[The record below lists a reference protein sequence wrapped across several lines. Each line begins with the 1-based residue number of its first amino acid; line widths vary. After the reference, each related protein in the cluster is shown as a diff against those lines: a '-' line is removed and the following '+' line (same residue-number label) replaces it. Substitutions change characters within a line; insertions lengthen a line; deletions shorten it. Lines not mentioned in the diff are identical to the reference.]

1 MEPIIP
7 IDSNNDKTVKK
18 ATRTRNSSYPSYT
31 VENCVKFT
39 TRIDSEFSNINY
51 IPAKD
56 ISNTIGSSGGAF
68 LQQLSSCVQY
78 GLLELKAGDGYK
90 STLRFEKIKKPLP
103 TENLNDT
110 LIECFQSP
118 ALYKKLI
125 NDFREKQLPSEKG
138 LANTLDRTYG
148 LKGNASAVAAK
159 VFLKNVQDLGLL
171 GTGNVLKLD
180 NAYIPFEETSE
191 EDEDIEEIP
200 PVINEQPK
208 LLFATSDQKPQVESK
223 QQAQALNTKEIPVFL
238 QGNNREARLV
248 LPIDFTED
256 DLKRI
261 VKVLTAY
268 LP

>member
-18 ATRTRNSSYPSYT
+18 AQRTRNSSYPSFT
-31 VENCVKFT
+31 IENCVKFT

-51 IPAKD
+51 TPAKD
-56 ISNTIGSSGGAF
+56 ISETIGLSGGAF

-90 STLRFEKIKKPLP
+90 STHRFEKIKKPLP
-103 TENLNDT
+103 SENVNDT
-110 LIECFQSP
+110 LIECFQEP
-118 ALYKKLI
+118 ALYKRLI
-125 NDFREKQLPSEKG
+125 NDLREKQLPSEKG

-148 LKGNASAVAAK
+148 VKGNAANVAAK
-159 VFLKNVQDLGLL
+159 VFLKNVQALGLL

-191 EDEDIEEIP
+191 EDTEEIP
-200 PVINEQPK
+200 QVINEQPK
-208 LLFATSDQKPQVESK
+208 LLAASTDQKPQVESK
-223 QQAQALNTKEIPVFL
+223 QQVQNLNTREIPVFL
-238 QGNNREARLV
+238 QGDKREARLV

-256 DLKRI
+256 DLKRV
-261 VKVLTAY
+261 VKVLSAY
-268 LP
+268 LT